1 MWVRSSLRCACMLV
15 PEGSMCCASNS
26 AVRPDLAASNRG
38 VGGPLFLELDVPVQM
53 HRLVLEVAKEVELV
67 LKVGIERVGA
77 RANEAALAQREYA
90 FAAGLGLAE
99 DDKVRVR
106 GAIRVEHGGHFRNS
120 RIEGVAEAH
129 DAPGH
134 CGPHIRVRQGGK
146 RLVEGR

>member
-1 MWVRSSLRCACMLV
+1 
-15 PEGSMCCASNS
+15 MCCASNS

-90 FAAGLGLAE
+90 FGGSS
-99 DDKVRVR
+99 RCS
-106 GAIRVEHGGHFRNS
+106 GALRTTHS
-120 RIEGVAEAH
+120 
-129 DAPGH
+129 
-134 CGPHIRVRQGGK
+134 GPARR
-146 RLVEGR
+146 